1 MPIAADI
8 VVPDDCP
15 SVLADTQAEAR
26 LRRLG
31 SVSLH
36 RDRLARDSD
45 ELSSVARPAPVMA
58 HESLEGDKAW
68 ISVESIPGPI

>member
-8 VVPDDCP
+8 VVADDCP
-15 SVLADTQAEAR
+15 SVLADKQAEAR

-36 RDRLARDSD
+36 RDRLARDSE
-45 ELSSVARPAPVMA
+45 ELSSVAPPAPVTA
-58 HESLEGDKAW
+58 HDTLEGDKAW
-68 ISVESIPGPI
+68 ISVGSIPGPI

>member
-15 SVLADTQAEAR
+15 SVLADMQAEAR
-26 LRRLG
+26 LRKLG
-31 SVSLH
+31 SVSLY
-36 RDRLARDSD
+36 RDRLARDSE
-45 ELSSVARPAPVMA
+45 ELSSAARPAPVTA
-58 HESLEGDKAW
+58 HETLEGDKAW